1 MLAPKFRWTCIV
13 LTVALLVGARLS
25 CAQDEQQPSGGNK
38 PKPAG
43 STYPI
48 PGVNTGEEQDQDN
61 RGLNPDTTP
70 LTGLLSPTLGSQ
82 GLQHSY
88 WIPGLQWSG
97 AIQSTSYNQTQNTD
111 WLMNN
116 YFVGNLSMIKAWGH
130 NQLTMNYSAGGYV
143 STNSA
148 QENGYYQQLALS
160 QTLSWNR
167 WQLQLSDQ
175 FSYLPE
181 SSFAFGGSTG
191 LGTPGTG
198 GSLAPVIPSI
208 GNNSVPNQGIF
219 AAIGPRYS
227 NTGAVQLTYSTSPR
241 GSITFGGSYGLLNFV
256 DAGNVDSNSV
266 TGTIGYNYAISRES
280 TIGVFYRFSAYHYS
294 NQPQANGDHSF
305 NLAYG
310 RKITGR
316 LALQLYAGP
325 DFTTSR
331 IHPAGD
337 SVNYGVFAGA
347 NLQYA
352 FLNGMSIS
360 LAYTHG
366 TSAGS
371 GVLVGSTSD
380 QINFGATRR
389 LTRLW
394 TGQLSTGYSRNTPV
408 GSAIQTNTQTFNTW
422 SVGGGITRPVGRS
435 TNFGI
440 NYTAQFTDYG
450 LAGCIGAAC
459 TSNQTY
465 HYVTI
470 NLQWRA
476 RPFVL
481 E

>member
-1 MLAPKFRWTCIV
+1 MFVRKFRWACIV
-13 LTVALLVGARLS
+13 LTLTLLTGAPLS
-25 CAQDEQQPSGGNK
+25 YAQDDQQPSGGNK

-43 STYPI
+43 SAPI
-48 PGVNTGEEQDQDN
+48 PGVNTGEQQDQDN
-61 RGLNPDTTP
+61 GGLNPDTTP
-70 LTGLLSPTLGSQ
+70 LTGLLSPTLGSP

-88 WIPGLQWSG
+88 WIPGFQWSG
-97 AIQSTSYNQTQNTD
+97 AFQSRSYNQTQNSD

-116 YFVGNLSMIKAWGH
+116 YFVGNLSLIKAWGH
-130 NQLTMNYSAGGYV
+130 NQLAMNYSGGGYV

-148 QENGYYQQLALS
+148 QGNGDYQQLALS
-160 QTLSWNR
+160 QTFNWNR

-181 SSFAFGGSTG
+181 SSFGFGGSTG
-191 LGTPGTG
+191 LGSPGTG
-198 GSLAPVIPSI
+198 GSLGPVIPTI
-208 GNNSVPNQGIF
+208 GNNNVPNQGIF
-219 AAIGPRYS
+219 AAVGPRYS
-227 NTGAVQLTYSTSPR
+227 NASAAQLTYATSPR

-256 DAGNVDSNSV
+256 DAGNVDSNSI
-266 TGTIGYNYAISRES
+266 TGTLGYNYALSRES
-280 TIGVFYRFSAYHYS
+280 TMGLFYRFSAYHYPG
-294 NQPQANGDHSF
+294 QPQANGDHSF

-331 IHPAGD
+331 VHPTGD
-337 SVNYGVFAGA
+337 SWDYGVNAGA
-347 NLQYA
+347 NMQYA
-352 FLNGMSIS
+352 FLNGSIS

-366 TSAGS
+366 TSGGS
-371 GVLVGSTSD
+371 GVLTGSTSD
-380 QINFGATRR
+380 QVNFGATRR

-394 TGQLSTGYSRNTPV
+394 TGQLSTGFSRNTPV
-408 GSAIQTNTQTFNTW
+408 GSAIQTNTQTYNTW
-422 SVGGGITRPVGRS
+422 SVGGGLNRPLGRY
-435 TNFGI
+435 TNLGI

-450 LAGCIGAAC
+450 LAGCIGPAC

-470 NLQWRA
+470 NFQWRT

>member
-1 MLAPKFRWTCIV
+1 MFARNFRLIYIT
-13 LTVALLVGARLS
+13 LTLTLLVGVQLS
-25 CAQDEQQPSGGNK
+25 YAQDEQQPSGGNK

-43 STYPI
+43 STPI
-48 PGVNTGEEQDQDN
+48 PGMNAGEQQDQDN
-61 RGLNPDTTP
+61 GGLNPDTTP
-70 LTGLLSPTLGSQ
+70 LTGLLSPTLGSP

-88 WIPGLQWSG
+88 WIPGFQWSG
-97 AIQSTSYNQTQNTD
+97 AIQSQSYNQTQNSD

-116 YFVGNLSMIKAWGH
+116 YFAGNLSLIKAWGH
-130 NQLTMNYSAGGYV
+130 NQLAMNYSGGGYI

-148 QENGYYQQLALS
+148 QGNGYYQQLALS
-160 QTLSWNR
+160 QTFNWNR

-181 SSFAFGGSTG
+181 SSFGFGGSTG
-191 LGTPGTG
+191 LGSPGAG
-198 GSLAPVIPSI
+198 GSLSPVIPTI
-208 GNNSVPNQGIF
+208 GNNNVPNQGIF

-227 NTGAVQLTYSTSPR
+227 NAGAVQLTYATSPR

-256 DAGNVDSNSV
+256 DAGNVDSNST
-266 TGTIGYNYAISRES
+266 TGTLGYNYTLSRES
-280 TIGVFYRFSAYHYS
+280 TIGAFYRFSAYHYPG
-294 NQPQANGDHSF
+294 QPQANGDHSF

-337 SVNYGVFAGA
+337 SWDYGVNAGA

-352 FLNGMSIS
+352 SLNGSIS
-360 LAYTHG
+360 LSFSHG
-366 TSAGS
+366 TSGGS
-371 GVLVGSTSD
+371 GVLTGSTSD
-380 QINFGATRR
+380 QVNFGVNRR

-394 TGQLSTGYSRNTPV
+394 TGQLNAGYSRNTPV
-408 GSAIQTNTQTFNTW
+408 GSATQTNTQTYNTW
-422 SVGGGITRPVGRS
+422 SVGGGLNRPLGRY
-435 TNFGI
+435 TTLGI
-440 NYTAQFTDYG
+440 NYNAQFTDYG
-450 LAGCIGAAC
+450 LAGCIGPAC

-470 NLQWRA
+470 NFQWRT

>member
-1 MLAPKFRWTCIV
+1 MFSRKFSWACIV
-13 LTVALLVGARLS
+13 LALALLFGARLS
-25 CAQDEQQPSGGNK
+25 YAQDEQQPSGGR

-43 STYPI
+43 SAPI
-48 PGVNTGEEQDQDN
+48 PGLNTGEQQDQDN
-61 RGLNPDTTP
+61 NGLNPDTTP
-70 LTGLLSPTLGSQ
+70 LTGLLSPTLGSP

-88 WIPGLQWSG
+88 WIPGFQWSG
-97 AIQSTSYNQTQNTD
+97 AIQSRSYNQTQNAD

-116 YFVGNLSMIKAWGH
+116 YFVGNLSLIKAWGH
-130 NQLTMNYSAGGYV
+130 NQLSMNYSGGGYV
-143 STNSA
+143 STDSA
-148 QENGYYQQLALS
+148 QGNGYYQQLALS
-160 QTLSWNR
+160 QTFNWHR

-181 SSFAFGGSTG
+181 SSFGFGGSTG
-191 LGTPGTG
+191 IAAPGTG
-198 GSLAPVIPSI
+198 GPLNPVIPNI
-208 GNNSVPNQGIF
+208 GNNNVPNQGIF

-227 NTGAVQLTYSTSPR
+227 NTGVAQLNYATSPR

-256 DAGNVDSNSV
+256 DAGNVDSNSI
-266 TGTIGYNYAISRES
+266 TGTIGYNYALSKES
-280 TIGVFYRFSAYHYS
+280 TIGLFYRFSAYHYS
-294 NQPQANGDHSF
+294 NLPQANGDHSF

-316 LALQLYAGP
+316 LAMQLYAGP

-337 SVNYGVFAGA
+337 SLDYGVFAGA

-352 FLNGMSIS
+352 FLNGSIS

-380 QINFGATRR
+380 QFNFGATRR

-394 TGQLSTGYSRNTPV
+394 TGQLSAGYSRNTPV
-408 GSAIQTNTQTFNTW
+408 GSAIQTNTQTYNTW
-422 SVGGGITRPVGRS
+422 SVGGGISRPIGRY
-435 TNFGI
+435 TNFAI
-440 NYTAQFTDYG
+440 DYTAQFTDYG

-470 NLQWRA
+470 NFQWHA